1 MNRTPAPARTRASGR
16 GLTAAVL
23 ALGTVT
29 AVTATLVTAP
39 AATAAPVAVPAA
51 APTSAAGVVL
61 PDDARIV
68 STGSTGFLTSRPDGA
83 GSATLTWTRFDGS
96 GGEAVPGVRG
106 YDTGLDVV
114 VTTDGRGRYTV
125 LDMVSRQQSTLEPV
139 RELGSGATVVGV
151 AGTALYVSVPSF
163 GYQQL
168 YRLQRINGVTS
179 KAKISYGYRDTSFRV
194 FGGTRSAMGN
204 PFVLGTQDTDSG
216 GGPSSFR
223 TVHLG
228 GAVYDYI
235 RSAGRWDDTSSGFLS
250 ETYTAWTE
258 HTADGTYTLGV
269 DRIAPGPAPEQRFP
283 LGRGGTPPVIA
294 GIIGDWVLYG
304 RPGGAGADAP
314 DPLHALTARNVVTG
328 ATTTLLDHLTS
339 AATGPDGTLLVRGG
353 TLGQGE
359 GLYRVS
365 AYDGTLRTSLEVSTG
380 TGTSVAFTGH
390 DVPALLSGD
399 HLDRTPVRMAWSV
412 SRPNVRLDV
421 VFRHTANGTSFRRTL
436 TTASTSAELTWNGVL
451 DNGRPAANGGYVWEA
466 TATPLSGIGTP
477 GTASGTTR
485 LARTANAHD
494 HTDNGTADL
503 LARDASGTLW
513 RDDTQDGY
521 TEGVLRTAGRTKIGT
536 GFQAYGLIEA
546 AGNLAGGPAADFVAR
561 DTAGVLWSFLGKGDG
576 TFAARTKV
584 GAGWGVYT
592 KVAAGSDLTGDGRP
606 DLVAVDTA
614 GALWAYR
621 ATGDWKAPFA
631 GRVKLAASGYNAYDQ
646 IAAVGNVAGGAAG
659 DLVARDTAGVLWL
672 FLGKGDGTFAPR
684 VRVGSGWGAFSQLV
698 GMGDADDDGRADLLA
713 YGSGGTYVYRGTGSV
728 SAPFSRTATTL
739 YQGEGTKFNAVS

>member
-1 MNRTPAPARTRASGR
+1 MNRTRTRPSGR

-39 AATAAPVAVPAA
+39 AATAAPAAVPAA
-51 APTSAAGVVL
+51 VPATASAVAL
-61 PDDARIV
+61 PEDARIV

-83 GSATLTWTRFDGS
+83 GSAALTWTRFDGS
-96 GGEAVPGVRG
+96 GSEVVPGVRG

-125 LDMVSRQQSTLEPV
+125 LDMVSRQQATLEPE
-139 RELGSGATVVGV
+139 RELGPGATVVGV

-163 GYQQL
+163 GYQDL

-179 KAKISYGYRDTSFRV
+179 KAKISYGSRNTSFKV

-204 PFVLGTQDTDSG
+204 PFVLGTQDTSNG
-216 GGPSSFR
+216 GGPPYFR
-223 TVHLG
+223 TVHK
-228 GAVYDYI
+228 GAPVYDYV
-235 RSAGRWDDTSSGFLS
+235 RFAERWDDTSSGFLS

-258 HTADGTYTLGV
+258 HAADGTYTLGV
-269 DRIAPGPAPEQRFP
+269 DRIAPDPAPEQRFP

-304 RPGGAGADAP
+304 RPGGADASAP

-353 TLGQGE
+353 RLHEGE
-359 GLYRVS
+359 GLYRIS
-365 AYDGTLRTSLEVSTG
+365 DFGGGLGATPEVATG
-380 TGTSVAFTGH
+380 TTTGVRFTGH
-390 DVPALLSGD
+390 GVPAVVSGD
-399 HLDRTPVRMAWSV
+399 IHRSPVRLSWSV
-412 SRPNVRLDV
+412 SRPNVSLEV
-421 VFRHTANGTSFRRTL
+421 VFRHTGNGTSFRRTV
-436 TTASTSAELTWNGVL
+436 TTASTTAELAWNGVL
-451 DNGRPAANGGYVWEA
+451 DNGRPAANGDYRWDA
-466 TATPLSGIGTP
+466 SAAPLSGIGS
-477 GTASGTTR
+477 GSSASGTFR
-485 LARTANAHD
+485 LARPANAHD

-503 LARDASGTLW
+503 LARDSSGTLW

-521 TEGVLRTAGRTKIGT
+521 TDGTLRTAGRTKIGT

-576 TFAARTKV
+576 TFAARTRV

-614 GALWAYR
+614 GALWSYR

-631 GRVKLAASGYNAYDQ
+631 GRVKLAASGYNTYDQ

-684 VRVGSGWGAFSQLV
+684 VRVGAGWGAFSQLV
-698 GMGDADDDGRADLLA
+698 GMGDADNDGRADLLA
-713 YGSGGTYVYRGTGSV
+713 YGSGGTYVYRSTGSV

-739 YQGEGTKFNAVS
+739 YQGEGTKFSAVS